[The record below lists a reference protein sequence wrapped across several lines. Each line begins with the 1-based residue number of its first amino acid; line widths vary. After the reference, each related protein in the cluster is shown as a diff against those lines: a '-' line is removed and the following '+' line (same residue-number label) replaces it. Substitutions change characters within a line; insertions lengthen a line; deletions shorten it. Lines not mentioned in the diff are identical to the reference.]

1 MFFIS
6 DLVICLLQEF
16 HLCHG
21 AELEQFQFSN
31 SSVLSQ
37 ATISTAEVQ
46 RFNLDSSQLNGPKF
60 ITNFKANSNIE
71 QSEDV
76 LSLDPKER
84 AKLEENDEENDA
96 KLFWDV
102 VNSVHQWQ
110 EHKQKQ
116 EELKT
121 LGGLTR

>member
-1 MFFIS
+1 M
-6 DLVICLLQEF
+6 LQEF

-31 SSVLSQ
+31 SSVLSHT
-37 ATISTAEVQ
+37 TISTAEVQ
-46 RFNLDSSQLNGPKF
+46 RFNLNSSQLNGPKF
-60 ITNFKANSNIE
+60 ITNFKTNSNIE
-71 QSEDV
+71 QSDDV

-84 AKLEENDEENDA
+84 ATLEENDEENDA

>member
-1 MFFIS
+1 
-6 DLVICLLQEF
+6 LLQEF

-31 SSVLSQ
+31 SSVLSHTTISTIS
-37 ATISTAEVQ
+37 TISTAEVQ
-46 RFNLDSSQLNGPKF
+46 RFNLNSSQLNGPKF

-71 QSEDV
+71 QSDDV